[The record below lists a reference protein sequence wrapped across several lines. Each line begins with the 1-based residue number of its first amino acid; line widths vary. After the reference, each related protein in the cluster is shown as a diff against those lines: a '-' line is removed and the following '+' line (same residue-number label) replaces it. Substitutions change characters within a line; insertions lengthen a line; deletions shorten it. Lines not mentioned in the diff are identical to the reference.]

1 MISTDTVARM
11 ALALP
16 EVEAKDHMGRPSFRV
31 RNKIFATLRADE
43 NRAVLK
49 LPLLDQELVVR
60 TNPAAFALAPWE
72 HQGWTFVQ
80 LDQVEAA
87 AFETLLVLAW
97 QNVAPKRLVAA
108 YEAQARQNESPE
120 LD

>member
-1 MISTDTVARM
+1 MITSEAVVQM

-16 EVEAKDHMGRPSFRV
+16 EAEEKEHWGRPSFRV

-49 LPLLDQELVVR
+49 LPLVDQEMVVR
-60 TNPAAFALAPWE
+60 ARPAAFALAPWE

-80 LDQVEAA
+80 LTQVDEAE
-87 AFETLLVLAW
+87 FGRLLVLAW

-108 YEAQARQNESPE
+108 YEAQAGE
-120 LD
+120 